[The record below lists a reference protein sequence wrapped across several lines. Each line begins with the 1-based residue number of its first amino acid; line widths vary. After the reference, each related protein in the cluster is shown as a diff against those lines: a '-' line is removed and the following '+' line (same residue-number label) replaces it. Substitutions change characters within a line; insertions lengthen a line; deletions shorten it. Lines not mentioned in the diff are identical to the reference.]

1 MNVNEPIG
9 FGRCPRCQHS
19 LLVALEDG
27 LCLSC
32 AAEKILALEVAC
44 WTAKGSVLKVLQ
56 KGSGSWEEGGRTKQ
70 LDPHEVHDPQKP
82 YPNRE

>member
-19 LLVALEDG
+19 LLVALDDG

-44 WTAKGSVLKVLQ
+44 WTAKRPSLPA
-56 KGSGSWEEGGRTKQ
+56 
-70 LDPHEVHDPQKP
+70 DPPARGLGNGLVRPP
-82 YPNRE
+82 ANSAPCPA